1 MIYFKKIMLINFL
14 ISILFLVD
22 RLTKWLAL
30 KIPEGGI
37 FFISKKIIG
46 LSLYKN
52 QNIVFNLEIHQT
64 LLYIFIFV
72 ILAIL
77 IWFLIR
83 NYQNKNIFFIFSI
96 SLIIV
101 GALSNLIDR
110 LFFGY
115 VIDFLSFFNYSIF
128 NLSDVYI
135 VVGVGF
141 IFAWEFWSSRKAVKA
156 I

>member
-135 VVGVGF
+135 VVCVGF